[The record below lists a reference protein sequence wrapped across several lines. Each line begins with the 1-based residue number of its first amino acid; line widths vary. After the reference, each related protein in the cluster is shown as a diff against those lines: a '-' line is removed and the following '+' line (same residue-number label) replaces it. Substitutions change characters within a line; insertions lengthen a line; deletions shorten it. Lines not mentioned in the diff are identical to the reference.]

1 MWRVL
6 NQNLTARLFHIW
18 SSANLDQCFTWSI
31 NLLAKVVLGKM
42 IINIWFV
49 RTNKVPRT
57 WIWFYS
63 LFTVEVF
70 LSTSQW
76 YDIMKW
82 EKLMWRVRLIWC
94 VGSCAAWA
102 WNVNRL
108 DAFGIAF
115 PSWCLCFGWDCL
127 LINPWF
133 RLLLLIESFYI
144 WFERS
149 FGIVELD
156 LSRKCTTVNIGPLL
170 YSNINL
176 TVWSEVSIKFE
187 NTNSILSLISVWR
200 SYCIIRSSLTFWQSR
215 SLTNKQ
221 IEKNFSEPNRTMYS
235 M

>member
-1 MWRVL
+1 
-6 NQNLTARLFHIW
+6 
-18 SSANLDQCFTWSI
+18 
-31 NLLAKVVLGKM
+31 
-42 IINIWFV
+42 
-49 RTNKVPRT
+49 
-57 WIWFYS
+57 
-63 LFTVEVF
+63 
-70 LSTSQW
+70 
-76 YDIMKW
+76 MKW

-108 DAFGIAF
+108 DAFGMAF

-156 LSRKCTTVNIGPLL
+156 LSRKCTTANIGPLL

-221 IEKNFSEPNRTMYS
+221 IEKTFSEPNRTMYS